1 MRGGVTENEAE
12 GEVGRGQ
19 ITHISALCYSSD
31 FTMESR
37 KHFRPSRNKV
47 NWSSENTSC
56 LVHSQSIAEM
66 KEEIIHKRN
75 DSSKNYYLSGT
86 HRDWY
91 HPLRCFR
98 HVGGIFW
105 WTKQSVLASA
115 GIERAGPRI
124 LIIQPQVSY
133 FSLMT
138 NHPAF
143 HLTVEYSHQIGTKVE
158 NTADN
163 QLSINPKSFPTCIL

>member
-1 MRGGVTENEAE
+1 MRRRGRWAEARSHASLHCATARISLWSHRSTLGHQGTKSTGVLKILA
-12 GEVGRGQ
+12 VW
-19 ITHISALCYSSD
+19 C
-31 FTMESR
+31 
-37 KHFRPSRNKV
+37 
-47 NWSSENTSC
+47 
-56 LVHSQSIAEM
+56 SQSVAEM

-75 DSSKNYYLSGT
+75 DSSKNYYFSGT

-115 GIERAGPRI
+115 GIERAGPGT

-133 FSLMT
+133 SSVMT
-138 NHPAF
+138 NRPAF
-143 HLTVEYSHQIGTKVE
+143 HLTVEYSRQIGTKVE

-163 QLSINPKSFPTCIL
+163 QLSVNPKSFPTWIL